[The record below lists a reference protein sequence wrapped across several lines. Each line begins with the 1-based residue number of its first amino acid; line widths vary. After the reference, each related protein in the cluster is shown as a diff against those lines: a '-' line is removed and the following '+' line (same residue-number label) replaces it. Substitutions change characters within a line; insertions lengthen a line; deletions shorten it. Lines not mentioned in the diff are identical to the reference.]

1 MNKNTFLSNSTLN
14 FLKQFKNPHDV
25 QLFLNDVPYDPEP
38 GTKSPRLVAEN
49 KAANCFEGAL
59 FAAAALTTL
68 GHKPLIVDMIAENDD
83 DHVIAVFKNNNC
95 YGAIAKSNTTV
106 LRFRE
111 PVYRSLREL
120 VMSYFEM
127 YFNTIGEKTL
137 RSYSNPV
144 NLSRFD
150 NVNWMTT
157 DKNLD
162 FIGDYLYT
170 IKHHKILTTKML
182 RSLSPTDKILVNL
195 GFNGSVPEGLFVP
208 TRKK

>member
-1 MNKNTFLSNSTLN
+1 MNKKVSANKELSE
-14 FLKQFKNPHDV
+14 FLKRFKKPYNI
-25 QLFLNDVPYDPEP
+25 QLYLNDIQYNPNPR
-38 GTKSPRLVAEN
+38 TNSPLLVAQN

-59 FAAAALTTL
+59 FAAAALRTM
-68 GHKPLIVDMIAENDD
+68 GHKPLIVDMIADNDD
-83 DHVIAVFKNNNC
+83 DHVIALFRQNDC

-144 NLSRFD
+144 NLSKYD
-150 NVNWMTT
+150 KVNWMTT
-157 DKNLD
+157 SENLD
-162 FIGDYLYT
+162 FIGDSLYT
-170 IKHHKILTTKML
+170 IKHHKILTPKML
-182 RSLSPTDKILVNL
+182 RSLNPADKVLVDL

-208 TRKK
+208 ASKK